1 MTADWYLFWKQHN
14 ARPVVSE
21 YQLDMAI
28 MLYGMEMMTEC
39 LATAVIPA
47 FTAMA
52 GAMTALLRTAR
63 RAEK

>member
-1 MTADWYLFWKQHN
+1 
-14 ARPVVSE
+14 
-21 YQLDMAI
+21 MAI